1 MTTWVIIP
9 AKSLR
14 GAKTR
19 LAPVLAP
26 AARSALA
33 LRLLKGAVAAAL
45 ACPAINGVVVV
56 SGSAELRRV
65 AMEMGACA
73 YADPAAGERDPM
85 NAAIAA
91 GCRHA
96 LALGATAALVLPAD
110 LPLIEPGVI
119 TELLDEA
126 GDAAVA
132 LAPDR
137 EGTGTNALL
146 LRPPLALAPAF
157 GVGSFGRHRA
167 AARALGLSIATVRLP
182 ELVFDL
188 DTPHDL
194 ALLCRGSDS
203 ARVKDM
209 ACG

>member
-9 AKSLR
+9 AKSPR
-14 GAKTR
+14 AAKTR
-19 LAPVLAP
+19 LAPALAP

-33 LRLLKGAVAAAL
+33 LRLLRGAVAAARGC
-45 ACPAINGVVVV
+45 AAIDGVVVV

-65 AMEMGACA
+65 AAEMGACA
-73 YADPAAGERDPM
+73 YADPAAGNLDPM

-157 GVGSFGRHRA
+157 GVGSFARHRA
-167 AARALGLSIATVRLP
+167 AARALGLGVATVRLP
-182 ELVFDL
+182 ELAFDL
-188 DTPHDL
+188 DTPDDL
-194 ALLCRGSDS
+194 ALLCRGAGSEQL
-203 ARVKDM
+203 KEL
-209 ACG
+209 ACD